1 MRDDEKYQRRHEWLR
16 TWPGEKRL
24 NGELLNDFVC
34 IVEGEIVG
42 RISEQE
48 TGPMRGTY
56 KWDGGH
62 SRRIRVN
69 VLPQGGYA
77 PDVHEAARKV
87 EEHYDLLRQEAG
99 LPPVVGVR
107 VKASAPSPFAAE

>member
-1 MRDDEKYQRRHEWLR
+1 MRDDEKYQRRHLWMR
-16 TWPGEKRL
+16 TWKGERGL

-62 SRRIRVN
+62 SRRIRVK

-99 LPPVVGVR
+99 LPPVVGIR
-107 VKASAPSPFAAE
+107 VKA

>member
-1 MRDDEKYQRRHEWLR
+1 MRDDEKYQRRHLWMR
-16 TWPGEKRL
+16 TWKGERGL

-77 PDVHEAARKV
+77 SDVHEAARKV
-87 EEHYDLLRQEAG
+87 EDHYDLLRQEAG
-99 LPPVVGVR
+99 LPPVVGIR
-107 VKASAPSPFAAE
+107 VKT

>member
-1 MRDDEKYQRRHEWLR
+1 MRDDEKYQRRHMWIR
-16 TWPGEKRL
+16 TWKGERGL

-99 LPPVVGVR
+99 LPPVGFTR
-107 VKASAPSPFAAE
+107 YEASASR